1 MSSLHVQ
8 LWLHITIRFSFL
20 HLLFAYLQDV
30 TCTVYIQLTM
40 EVVTVDPI
48 EVMFLP
54 RDYVVPQVHGS
65 PCDRA
70 VKVAMGRRLAE

>member
-1 MSSLHVQ
+1 MFSCGYTLQSGFHFYIYYLLICMMSNS
-8 LWLHITIRFSFL
+8 
-20 HLLFAYLQDV
+20 
-30 TCTVYIQLTM
+30 VYIQLTM

-54 RDYVVPQVHGS
+54 HDYVVPQVHGS

-70 VKVAMGRRLAE
+70 VKVAMGRCLAE